1 MTMTLCLWASA
12 GPARLCLI
20 EDDAILA
27 FADAGQ
33 AVPPDPIRGATL
45 EQMTRAAMQ
54 DAGRQITD
62 IDRIAVDIGPGR
74 LTAVRAAASFANG
87 LAFGLAKPM
96 LPVISAAVAGM
107 AATTTHE
114 LPAIVVHK
122 AAAGTAYVSRYRTRL
137 ETVRHGPLA
146 ETFARVI
153 TDLPAFALVG
163 LDATEASAL
172 APKARIVDAGDGA
185 VTAEAFARF
194 VAVDAAAFRLG
205 PVTPMTEQSDLIDG

>member
-1 MTMTLCLWASA
+1 MTVTLCLWASA
-12 GPARLCLI
+12 GPARLCLV

-27 FADAGQ
+27 SADAGRDG
-33 AVPPDPIRGATL
+33 PPDPIRGATL

-54 DAGRQITD
+54 DAGRQILD

-74 LTAVRAAASFANG
+74 LSAVRAAASFANG

-96 LPVISAAVAGM
+96 LPVVSSAVAGM
-107 AATTTHE
+107 AAAEAHD

-122 AAAGTAYVSRYRTRL
+122 SAAGTAYVSRYRQGL

-146 ETFARVI
+146 EAFTHV
-153 TDLPAFALVG
+153 TTGLTAFALAGFAV
-163 LDATEASAL
+163 TEAEAL
-172 APKARIVDAGDGA
+172 APTARITAAGDGI

-194 VAVDAAAFRLG
+194 VAADGAAFRPG
-205 PVTPMTEQSDLIDG
+205 PVIPCTEQSDLIDG